1 MNHGEGLVEIGEE
14 ALMSCRSINENEIV
28 IPLAVTAQFMTG
40 FYECTQITTVLLG
53 QGLEMIGEAA
63 FCGCISLLEM
73 ICIPP
78 NVKMI
83 KSRAFYQ
90 CTQLISVRLEEGLD

>member
-1 MNHGEGLVEIGEE
+1 
-14 ALMSCRSINENEIV
+14 
-28 IPLAVTAQFMTG
+28 MTG

-83 KSRAFYQ
+83 KSRAFYPVHSV
-90 CTQLISVRLEEGLD
+90 LISVRLEEGLD